1 MPLPLSRDASGEAWC
16 TLCGS
21 RNVALAFP
29 AILTAPPAAGGAAP
43 ALGGEATCFD
53 HPNKR
58 AEAACRQC
66 GRYLCRLCSVEFGTE
81 IWCPSC
87 VAGRSGA
94 AQAAHPETSRTL
106 YDSIVLTLPLA
117 SLLVWPFTA
126 LAAPGALV
134 IGAARWKRPTSL
146 VRRWRWRMP
155 VGMAVALVEAG
166 LWTWGIVYLAA
177 RSGTAGK

>member
-1 MPLPLSRDASGEAWC
+1 MPLPPSRDASGETGC

-29 AILTAPPAAGGAAP
+29 AILAAPPAAGGAP
-43 ALGGEATCFD
+43 ALGGEAACFD

-58 AEAACRQC
+58 AEAACQQC
-66 GRYLCRLCSVEFGTE
+66 GRYMCRLCSVEFGSE

-94 AQAAHPETSRTL
+94 AKAAHPETSRTL

-126 LAAPGALV
+126 IAAPAALV

-146 VRRWRWRMP
+146 VRRLRWRMP
-155 VGMAVALVEAG
+155 VGMALALVEAG
-166 LWTWGIVYLAA
+166 LWTWGILYLAA
-177 RSGTAGK
+177 RAGMAGK

>member
-1 MPLPLSRDASGEAWC
+1 MPLAKLRDASGEARC

-21 RNVALAFP
+21 RNTVLAFP
-29 AILTAPPAAGGAAP
+29 AILAAPGAAGGAAP
-43 ALGGEATCFD
+43 ALGGEAACFD

-66 GRYLCRLCSVEFGTE
+66 GRYVCRLCSVEFGTE

-87 VAGRSGA
+87 VAGRSGTA
-94 AQAAHPETSRTL
+94 KAAHPETVRPL

-117 SLLVWPFTA
+117 SLLVWPITAIAAPAA
-126 LAAPGALV
+126 LA

-146 VRRWRWRMP
+146 VRRSRWRMP
-155 VGMAVALVEAG
+155 AGMAVALVEIG
-166 LWTWGIVYLAA
+166 LWTWGILYLTA
-177 RSGTAGK
+177 RAGMAGK